1 MEKRKKERTADWSGM
16 LRSSL
21 KGLAAAA
28 GTFIVGLFAVSA
40 LISHGIVPAAQLPA
54 ALCAVYA
61 LEAFGATTLIA
72 LLQRR
77 QVFAAGLLTQGMLFA
92 LLLLVGMLLYESRAN
107 WLQLAA
113 ALLAAL
119 LATAAAAALWK
130 GKGKK
135 KGNNFKKNS
144 HRRLKKK

>member
-113 ALLAAL
+113 ARLAAL